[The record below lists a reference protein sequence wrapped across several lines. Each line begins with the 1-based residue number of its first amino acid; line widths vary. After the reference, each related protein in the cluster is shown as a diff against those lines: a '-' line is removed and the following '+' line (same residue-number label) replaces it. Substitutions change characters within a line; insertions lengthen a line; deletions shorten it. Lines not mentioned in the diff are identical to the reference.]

1 MNKERNK
8 FYSLRNIKQ
17 KKATYNLIIGERSNG
32 KTYALLQ
39 ESLKQFFSN
48 GSHTAIVRRWKE
60 DIIGS
65 RASGIYQ
72 AINENGEVSK
82 LSNGDYEGVTYYAGR
97 FYVCNYDENGK
108 PIYNENDLL
117 GYTFALSD
125 SEHNKSVSYP
135 KVRTIVFD
143 EFLTKGTYLVDE
155 FVLFM
160 NTVSTI
166 VRLRTNV
173 QIYMLGN
180 TVNRY
185 SPYFREMGLT
195 HVSEM
200 EQGSID
206 IYKYGESSLTVA
218 VEYTASSNQRRHNN
232 FYFAFNNPKLD
243 MITSGAWEVDRYPHS
258 PIKFKPKDI
267 KFTYFI
273 EFNGDLFQG
282 EIIHKGNKTFT
293 FIHEKTTPIKYP
305 DKDLIYT
312 LEHDPRM
319 NYSRNIYN
327 PINSIQKS
335 VLWYF
340 KTDRVYY
347 QDNTVGEAIN
357 NYLKECMRV

>member
-1 MNKERNK
+1 MNKYYN
-8 FYSLRNIKQ
+8 LRNIRKEN
-17 KKATYNLIIGERSNG
+17 AVYNLIIGERSNG
-32 KTYALLQ
+32 KTYALLL
-39 ESLKQFFSN
+39 ESLRQFFKN

-60 DIIGS
+60 DVIGS

-72 AINENGEVSK
+72 AINENGEVEK
-82 LSNGDYEGVTYYAGR
+82 LSGGEYKGVTYFAGK
-97 FYVCNYDENGK
+97 FYVCNYDESGK
-108 PIYNENDLL
+108 AIYNENDLL

-135 KVRTIVFD
+135 KVSTIVFD

-166 VRLRTNV
+166 VRQRTDV
-173 QIYMLGN
+173 KIYMLGN

-185 SPYFREMGLT
+185 SPYFREMGLN
-195 HVSEM
+195 HVTDM
-200 EQGSID
+200 EQGTID
-206 IYKYGESSLTVA
+206 VYKYGKSSLTVA

-243 MITSGAWEVDRYPHS
+243 MITSGAWEVDRYPHA

-267 KFTYFI
+267 KFIYFI
-273 EFNGDLFQG
+273 EFNDSIFQC
-282 EIIHKGNKTFT
+282 EIIQVKDSSFT
-293 FIHEKTTPIKYP
+293 FIHDKTTPIKEP

-312 LEHDPRM
+312 LEHNPKM
-319 NYSRNIYN
+319 NYNTNILK
-327 PINSIQKS
+327 PINQIQDK

-347 QDNTVGEAIN
+347 QDNMVGESIN
-357 NYLKECMRV
+357 NYLKECKR